1 MTFSE
6 RAKPLK
12 DKSSMTL
19 AEIAEEC
26 NISESM
32 VSRYINGKIVPP
44 ADIAEKMLEL
54 LGGATQEQKQE
65 SDDMGI
71 GIDRISAMYENQIK
85 VLQREKYFLAGL
97 VIVLFIVILY
107 LCIDA
112 LHGNWGFFQYPVY

>member
-1 MTFSE
+1 
-6 RAKPLK
+6 
-12 DKSSMTL
+12 
-19 AEIAEEC
+19 
-26 NISESM
+26 M

-54 LGGATQEQKQE
+54 LGGAAPERKQE

-71 GIDRISAMYENQIK
+71 VIDRISAMYENQIK

>member
-1 MTFSE
+1 MTFAE

-19 AEIAEEC
+19 AEIADAC

-32 VSRYINGKIVPP
+32 VSRYINGKIIPP

-54 LGGATQEQKQE
+54 LGGASSDYKQE
-65 SDDMGI
+65 SDDMGLV
-71 GIDRISAMYENQIK
+71 IDRIGAMYEERIK
-85 VLQREKYFLAGL
+85 ELRMEKYILAGL
-97 VIVLFIVILY
+97 VVILFIVILY

-112 LHGNWGFFQYPVY
+112 LHGNWGFFQYPVN

>member
-54 LGGATQEQKQE
+54 LGGAAPERKQE

-71 GIDRISAMYENQIK
+71 VIDRISAMYENQIK
-85 VLQREKYFLAGL
+85 VLQREKYVLAGL

>member
-12 DKSSMTL
+12 NKSSMTL

-54 LGGATQEQKQE
+54 LGGAAPERKQE

-71 GIDRISAMYENQIK
+71 VIDRISAMYENQIK

>member
-12 DKSSMTL
+12 DKSSLTL

-54 LGGATQEQKQE
+54 LGGAAPEQKQE
-65 SDDMGI
+65 SDDMGVV
-71 GIDRISAMYENQIK
+71 IDRISAMYENQIK
-85 VLQREKYFLAGL
+85 VLQREKYVLAGL

-107 LCIDA
+107 ICIDA
-112 LHGNWGFFQYPVY
+112 LHGNWGFFQYPVH

>member
-54 LGGATQEQKQE
+54 LGGAAPERKQE

-71 GIDRISAMYENQIK
+71 VIDRISAMYENQIK

>member
-12 DKSSMTL
+12 DKSSLTL

-54 LGGATQEQKQE
+54 LGGAVPEQKQE
-65 SDDMGI
+65 SDDMGVV
-71 GIDRISAMYENQIK
+71 IDRISAMYENQIK
-85 VLQREKYFLAGL
+85 VLQREKYVLAGL

-107 LCIDA
+107 ICIDA
-112 LHGNWGFFQYPVY
+112 LHGNWGFFQYPVH

>member
-71 GIDRISAMYENQIK
+71 VIDRISAMYENQIK

>member
-12 DKSSMTL
+12 DKSSLTL

-32 VSRYINGKIVPP
+32 ASRYINGKIVPP
-44 ADIAEKMLEL
+44 ADIAEKMMEL
-54 LGGATQEQKQE
+54 LGGAAPEQKQE
-65 SDDMGI
+65 SDDMGVV
-71 GIDRISAMYENQIK
+71 IDRISAMYENQIK

-112 LHGNWGFFQYPVY
+112 LHGNWGFFQYPVH

>member
-54 LGGATQEQKQE
+54 LGGAAPERKQE

-71 GIDRISAMYENQIK
+71 VIDRISAMYESQIK

-112 LHGNWGFFQYPVY
+112 LHGNWGFFQYPVH

>member
-54 LGGATQEQKQE
+54 LGGAAPERKQE

-71 GIDRISAMYENQIK
+71 VIDRISEMYENQIK
-85 VLQREKYFLAGL
+85 VLQREKYVLAGL

-107 LCIDA
+107 ICIDA

>member
-54 LGGATQEQKQE
+54 LGGAAPERKQE

-71 GIDRISAMYENQIK
+71 VIDRISAMYENQIK

-112 LHGNWGFFQYPVY
+112 LHGNWGFFQYPVH